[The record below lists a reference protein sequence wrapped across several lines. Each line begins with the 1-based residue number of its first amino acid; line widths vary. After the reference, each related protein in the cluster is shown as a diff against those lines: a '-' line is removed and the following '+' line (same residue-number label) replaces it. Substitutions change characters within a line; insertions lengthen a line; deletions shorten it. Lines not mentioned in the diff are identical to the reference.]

1 LEKSAV
7 KAKSDNLSNLIQTSM
22 NQLRTLEDMIKVE
35 TKKLQE
41 LNSEKEMINLIFNE
55 ISNKEEV

>member
-1 LEKSAV
+1 
-7 KAKSDNLSNLIQTSM
+7 M

-41 LNSEKEMINLIFNE
+41 LNSEKEMIDLIFNE

>member
-1 LEKSAV
+1 
-7 KAKSDNLSNLIQTSM
+7 M